1 MIEIFDMKKDS
12 APTDNNISFVKLLMS
27 VLSAFIGVQSEANRK
42 RDFSNGKLS
51 HFIIIGLL
59 LGLAF
64 ILIVIG
70 VVQLV
75 LKLAGI

>member
-1 MIEIFDMKKDS
+1 MNDS
-12 APTDNNISFVKLLMS
+12 NQNSQPTISFGKLLMS
-27 VLSAFIGVQSEANRK
+27 VLSAFFGVQSNANRQ

-51 HFIIIGLL
+51 HFIFIGLI

-70 VVQLV
+70 VVQIV
-75 LKLAGI
+75 MKLAGA

>member
-1 MIEIFDMKKDS
+1 MMKILDMEKDAS
-12 APTDNNISFVKLLMS
+12 TTGHNISFVKLLMS
-27 VLSAFIGVQSEANRK
+27 VLSAFLGVQSEANRK

-59 LGLAF
+59 LGLTF

-75 LKLAGI
+75 LKLAGT